1 MGNSQQFD
9 DETVS
14 IGLSQADVRD
24 MARRQLA
31 ASVAVAVVIALGVGL
46 VALAPASRDIASS
59 VALVASHKIATVQQP
74 QFATPVNA
82 RLEPTKRIERETP

>member
-1 MGNSQQFD
+1 MGDNEQFD

-14 IGLSQADVRD
+14 TGLSHAEVRE

-31 ASVAVAVVIALGVGL
+31 ASVAVAAVIAIGVGL
-46 VALAPASRDIASS
+46 VALAPASRDIARDM
-59 VALVASHKIATVQQP
+59 AMVASHKVATVQQP

-82 RLEPTKRIERETP
+82 RLEPTKRIERELP